1 MWVGPAVGTVM
12 PVVDK
17 VAVVGGGIMGCGI
30 GQAFLQSGY
39 DVAIRDIEESILED
53 AREHIVSGNYGLDR
67 AVEGGYLTEDEKAEA
82 LDRLTLTTD
91 LKAAVE
97 GADFVLE
104 AVNEDLALKGA
115 VFRELDEVT
124 DEMPLYSNTSGYS
137 VTSIANAVDD
147 PSRVAVAH
155 FFNPAQIM
163 TLVEIV
169 KTPQTDDE
177 VVDLME
183 SVADDMGKTAV
194 TIDDDPGSY
203 GFIANRCYAAMRRE
217 AQRIVDEGIA
227 TEEQVDTAM
236 EEGYNLP
243 VGPFSLVGIG
253 EEWD

>member
-1 MWVGPAVGTVM
+1 M

-39 DVAIRDIEESILED
+39 DVAIRDIEEDILED
-53 AREHIVSGNYGLDR
+53 AREHIVEGNYGLNR
-67 AVEGGYLTEDEKAEA
+67 AVEGGHMTEAEKEDA

-91 LKAAVE
+91 LDEAVD

-115 VFRELDEVT
+115 VFRELDDATSEV
-124 DEMPLYSNTSGYS
+124 PLYSNTSGFS
-137 VTSIANAVDD
+137 ATSIANAVDD

-163 TLVEIV
+163 TLVEV
-169 KTPQTDDE
+169 VETPQTDDA
-177 VVDLME
+177 VVELIED
-183 SVADDMGKTAV
+183 VAEDMGKTAV

-217 AQRIVDEGIA
+217 AQRIVDDGIA